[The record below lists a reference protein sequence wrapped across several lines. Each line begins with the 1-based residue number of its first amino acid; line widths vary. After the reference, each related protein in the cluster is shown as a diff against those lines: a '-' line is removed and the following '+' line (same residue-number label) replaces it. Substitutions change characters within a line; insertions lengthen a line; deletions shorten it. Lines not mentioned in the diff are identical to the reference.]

1 MKTEDHG
8 RICGAVTISERPAA
22 DEDVLWGAFIT
33 RVETKRGSQGRPLDK
48 ALTRYLRLEID

>member
-22 DEDVLWGAFIT
+22 DED
-33 RVETKRGSQGRPLDK
+33 ETKRGSQGRPLDK